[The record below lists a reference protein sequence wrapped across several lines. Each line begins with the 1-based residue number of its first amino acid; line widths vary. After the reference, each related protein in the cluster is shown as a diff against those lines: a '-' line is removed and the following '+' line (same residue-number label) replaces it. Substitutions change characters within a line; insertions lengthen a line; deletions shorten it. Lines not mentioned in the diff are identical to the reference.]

1 MARTPVHP
9 FTRTIGFIA
18 ALSPAML
25 LGACADTAGLLSGEG
40 TQLANNSGA
49 DTAGGNSE
57 LKKATDYWGKQYQ
70 GNPADKTAALSYAKN
85 LKAMGDKRSALAVL
99 QDSVSIHS
107 NDPEVAG
114 EYGRLALEFDQL
126 AAAQHAI
133 QVAEAVDNPDWR
145 VVSAHGTLLAKQGQH
160 KAAIPYFERALQL
173 SPNQPSVLNNL
184 AMATAMS
191 GDPKSAEDILKRIPV
206 NANAPAQVNQNL
218 ALVLGLQGKYDEAKS
233 AGAKSGSSDIADANT
248 EYVRRM
254 VRLAPQKSA
263 APSTAV
269 ANAAGAGTTGFKGA
283 AVETGSAT
291 WDTSVST
298 ASVTPAFR
306 GSSR

>member
-40 TQLANNSGA
+40 TQLANSSGA
-49 DTAGGNSE
+49 DTAGGSSE

-114 EYGRLALEFDQL
+114 EYGRLALERGEHVLFDQAPL
-126 AAAQHAI
+126 LPIPGKLVKGAAAQGLFARRCWDGFPALLI
-133 QVAEAVDNPDWR
+133 SPDVRVFVNPRGRSLDF
-145 VVSAHGTLLAKQGQH
+145 S
-160 KAAIPYFERALQL
+160 
-173 SPNQPSVLNNL
+173 
-184 AMATAMS
+184 
-191 GDPKSAEDILKRIPV
+191 
-206 NANAPAQVNQNL
+206 
-218 ALVLGLQGKYDEAKS
+218 
-233 AGAKSGSSDIADANT
+233 
-248 EYVRRM
+248 
-254 VRLAPQKSA
+254 RL
-263 APSTAV
+263 
-269 ANAAGAGTTGFKGA
+269 
-283 AVETGSAT
+283 
-291 WDTSVST
+291 
-298 ASVTPAFR
+298 
-306 GSSR
+306 